1 MNSTSS
7 AIVEVKGA
15 KKHYPIRKGLFSR
28 VSAIVKAV
36 DGVDLAIGRGTTM
49 GLVGESGC
57 GKTTLG
63 RILIRLEAPTEG
75 NIYFDGQEISNSKK
89 NEIRSLRREMQIVFQ
104 DPYSSLDPRK
114 TVESLVGEPLIIH
127 RVGNKDERREKIL
140 QLMQDVGLR
149 PENLKRFPHE
159 FSGGQRQRIGIA
171 RALSLNPKFIICDE
185 PVSALDVSVQAQVI
199 NLLQAIQ
206 KKFNLSYLFI
216 SHDLSVVAHISDR
229 VAVMYLGQIVEIA
242 DRDILFNRPLHP
254 YTQALLAASPSPS
267 RKTMKKRIILKGDVP
282 SPINPPQGCRFHTR
296 CPEAKS
302 SCRIEQPDLVS
313 VEENHQVRCFDYTS
327 L

>member
-1 MNSTSS
+1 MNPT
-7 AIVEVKGA
+7 ATDIVEAKGA
-15 KKHYPIRKGLFSR
+15 KKYYPIRKGLLSR
-28 VSAIVKAV
+28 VSAVVKAV
-36 DGVDLAIGRGTTM
+36 DGVDLAITRGTTM

-75 NIYFDGQEISNSKK
+75 HIYYDGREISNYKK
-89 NEIRSLRREMQIVFQ
+89 NEIRSLRRGMQIIFQ

-127 RVGNKDERREKIL
+127 KMGSKKERREKIL

-149 PENLKRFPHE
+149 SGHLKRYPHE

-199 NLLQAIQ
+199 NLLRNIQ
-206 KKFNLSYLFI
+206 KKYNLSYLFI
-216 SHDLSVVAHISDR
+216 SHDLSVVAHISTQ

-242 DRDILFNRPLHP
+242 DRNILFEEPLHP
-254 YTQALLAASPSPS
+254 YTQALLSALPSLS
-267 RKTMKKRIILKGDVP
+267 RDKKSKRMLLKGDVP

-296 CPEAKS
+296 CPNAKQT
-302 SCRIEQPDLVS
+302 CAYEQPNLTTIKG
-313 VEENHQVRCFDYTS
+313 NHQVRCFDF
-327 L
+327 

>member
-1 MNSTSS
+1 MNPTTTD
-7 AIVEVKGA
+7 IVEAQGA
-15 KKHYPIRKGLFSR
+15 KKYYPIRKGLLSR
-28 VSAIVKAV
+28 VSAVVKAV
-36 DGVDLAIGRGTTM
+36 DGVDLAITRGITM

-63 RILIRLEAPTEG
+63 RILIRLETPTEG
-75 NIYFDGQEISNSKK
+75 NIYYDGREISNYKK
-89 NEIRSLRREMQIVFQ
+89 SEIRLLRREMQIVFQ

-127 RVGNKDERREKIL
+127 KMGSKAERQEKIL
-140 QLMQDVGLR
+140 QLIQDVGLR
-149 PENLKRFPHE
+149 PGHLKRYPHE

-199 NLLQAIQ
+199 NLLKKIQ
-206 KKFNLSYLFI
+206 EKYNLSYLFI
-216 SHDLSVVAHISDR
+216 SHDLNVVAHISNR

-242 DRDILFNRPLHP
+242 DRDILFSRPLHP
-254 YTQALLAASPSPS
+254 YTQALLAASPTPM
-267 RKTMKKRIILKGDVP
+267 RKKRKKRIILKGDVP

-296 CPEAKS
+296 CPDAKS
-302 SCRIEQPDLVS
+302 ECRIEEPDLVNAGG
-313 VEENHQVRCFDYTS
+313 NHQVRCFDF
-327 L
+327 

>member
-1 MNSTSS
+1 MNLTS
-7 AIVEVKGA
+7 ADIVEAQGVK
-15 KKHYPIRKGLFSR
+15 KYYPIRKGLLSR
-28 VSAIVKAV
+28 VSAVVKAV
-36 DGVDLAIGRGTTM
+36 DGVDLAITRGTTM

-63 RILIRLEAPTEG
+63 RILLRLETPTEG
-75 NIYFDGQEISNSKK
+75 DIYYDGHKISIYKRK
-89 NEIRSLRREMQIVFQ
+89 ELRSIRREMQVVFQ

-114 TVESLVGEPLIIH
+114 TIESLVGEPLIVHKIA
-127 RVGNKDERREKIL
+127 GKKQRREKIL

-149 PENLKRFPHE
+149 PEELKRYPHE

-185 PVSALDVSVQAQVI
+185 PVSALDVSVQAQVL
-199 NLLQAIQ
+199 NLLKNMQA
-206 KKFNLSYLFI
+206 KYNLSFLFI
-216 SHDLSVVAHISDR
+216 SHDLSVVAHMSNYI
-229 VAVMYLGQIVEIA
+229 AVMYLGKIVEIA

-267 RKTMKKRIILKGDVP
+267 RKVKSERIILKGDLP

-296 CPEAKS
+296 CPRAKAD
-302 SCRIEQPDLVS
+302 CCIEEPDLADAG
-313 VEENHQVRCFDYTS
+313 EHHQVRCFYS
-327 L
+327 

>member
-1 MNSTSS
+1 MNPKT
-7 AIVEVKGA
+7 AHIIEAQGA
-15 KKHYPIRKGLFSR
+15 KKYYPIRKGLFSR
-28 VSAIVKAV
+28 ISAVVKAV
-36 DGVDLAIGRGTTM
+36 DGVDLAIDRGTTV

-75 NIYFDGQEISNSKK
+75 NICYDGRDISHYKK
-89 NEIRSLRREMQIVFQ
+89 KEIRLLRREMQIVFQ

-127 RVGNKDERREKIL
+127 KMGNKVERKEQIV
-140 QLMQDVGLR
+140 QLIKDVGLR
-149 PENLKRFPHE
+149 PEHLKRYPHE

-199 NLLQAIQ
+199 NLLKEIQ
-206 KKFNLSYLFI
+206 QKYHLSYLFI
-216 SHDLSVVAHISDR
+216 SHDLSVVAHISNR

-254 YTQALLAASPSPS
+254 YTQALLTASPDLAH
-267 RKTMKKRIILKGDVP
+267 KKRKNKIILKGDVP
-282 SPINPPQGCRFHTR
+282 SPINPPQGCRFHNR
-296 CPEAKS
+296 CPDAKS
-302 SCRIEQPDLVS
+302 SCSHAKPDLVS
-313 VEENHQVRCFDYTS
+313 VGENHLVRCLDY
-327 L
+327 

>member
-1 MNSTSS
+1 MNPT
-7 AIVEVKGA
+7 ATDIVEAKGA
-15 KKHYPIRKGLFSR
+15 KKYYPIRKGLLSR
-28 VSAIVKAV
+28 VSAVVKAV
-36 DGVDLAIGRGTTM
+36 DGVDLAITRGTTM

-75 NIYFDGQEISNSKK
+75 HIYYDGREISNYKK
-89 NEIRSLRREMQIVFQ
+89 NEIRSLRRGMQIIFQ

-127 RVGNKDERREKIL
+127 KMGSKKERREKIL

-149 PENLKRFPHE
+149 PGHLKRYPHE

-199 NLLQAIQ
+199 NLLRNIQ
-206 KKFNLSYLFI
+206 KKYNLSYLFI
-216 SHDLSVVAHISDR
+216 SHDLSVVAHISTQ

-242 DRDILFNRPLHP
+242 DRNILFEEPLHP
-254 YTQALLAASPSPS
+254 YTQALLSALPSLS
-267 RKTMKKRIILKGDVP
+267 RDKKNKRMLLKGDVP

-296 CPEAKS
+296 CPNAKQT
-302 SCRIEQPDLVS
+302 CAYEQPNLTTIKG
-313 VEENHQVRCFDYTS
+313 NHQVRCFDF
-327 L
+327 

>member
-1 MNSTSS
+1 MNTTSS
-7 AIVEVKGA
+7 NIVEAKGA
-15 KKHYPIRKGLFSR
+15 KKYYLIRTGLFSR

-36 DGVDLAIGRGTTM
+36 DGVDLTIGRGTTM

-63 RILIRLEAPTEG
+63 RILIRLEALTEG
-75 NIYFDGQEISNSKK
+75 NIYFNGQEITSCKK

-127 RVGNKDERREKIL
+127 RIGSKNERREKIV

-149 PENLKRFPHE
+149 PEQLKRFPHQ
-159 FSGGQRQRIGIA
+159 FSGGQRQRVGIA

-199 NLLQAIQ
+199 NLLQTIQ
-206 KKFNLSYLFI
+206 KKYNLTYLFI
-216 SHDLSVVAHISDR
+216 SHDLSVVAHISNR

-242 DRDILFNRPLHP
+242 DRDTLFQRPLHP

-267 RKTMKKRIILKGDVP
+267 RKMKKKRIVLKGDVP
-282 SPINPPQGCRFHTR
+282 SAMNLPQGCRFHTR
-296 CPEAKS
+296 CPDAKS
-302 SCRIEQPDLVS
+302 ECRIREPELVDAGGD
-313 VEENHQVRCFDYTS
+313 HQVRCFDS
-327 L
+327 